1 MLFYSVFLLSMLFS
15 PADELS
21 LGGTVFDPN
30 AAVVSDVQ
38 VMLEH
43 TTDQRRWETTT
54 ANDGT
59 FRFEH
64 LDLGTYVLKVQKTGY
79 FDSTTEV
86 RLETSKTVEFTL
98 VPSEQ
103 LHEEIDVV
111 ARPDPVN
118 TDAVS
123 PQETVNDEVIQS
135 LPYTG
140 RRDFLNA
147 LTLMPGVLRDNTGQV
162 HIHGSS
168 ADQVRYQLDGMNL
181 TDTSGRGL
189 ASNIP
194 MDSIES
200 VDIDLS
206 GYSAEFGKGSGGI
219 VRVHSQFVGNQYRF
233 SLTDFVPGLNFRE
246 RAVAEFSPRLLLS
259 GPVLPGKLWFMYSG
273 SLRYVQT
280 FVEEIPK
287 PNNELNQTAT
297 DQLFKVQWNLK
308 ESHVLTFDLLH
319 NSEFYGNSGL
329 STVRPREATTN
340 LLRRGITLGVSD
352 RRATRGMLF
361 ESMFQWTRHRESELA
376 KGLQPLEVW
385 PDLWRGN
392 FYSDRRGDDQRFHV
406 AQTVAWKRLKAGVEF
421 DHVTSDL
428 ELDRRGFGTF
438 TEEGHLQSA
447 VRFVGPN
454 FATVHN
460 REYGAF
466 ILDRLIFSPKLQ
478 VEVGARVDRERVV
491 GRNNFSP
498 RIAFSFLPFGTPR
511 SKISGGI
518 GIFYD
523 NIALSNLQLPRMQR
537 RYAITYDGN
546 GAETVPAPMSVR
558 VGPSLRNPSGLH
570 WNLAWEHEW
579 LSRWVSRVN
588 YIQKKGRDQ
597 VRVAALTTP
606 NGFDLI
612 FNNSGQSDY
621 HALELTLDRPIRTN
635 IRFLTSY
642 IYSDAKARPSLSL
655 DFPDPTL
662 ELISEALTGWNT
674 RHRLLT
680 WGYFPVPWKMN
691 ASYSIEARSGFP
703 YSAVDLMNKVVGG
716 YNSLAMPAFFVTN
729 FSVEKEI
736 PIPFKRRVALR
747 VGVTNL
753 FNRFNPRFVDPNI
766 TSPGFMTFSDSS
778 ARHFVGRI
786 RILKK

>member
-1 MLFYSVFLLSMLFS
+1 MLFYSVFFLSLLFS

-21 LGGTVFDPN
+21 LGGTVVDPN
-30 AAVVSDVQ
+30 AAVISGVQ
-38 VMLEH
+38 VMLEQ
-43 TTDQRRWETTT
+43 TTDRRRWETTT
-54 ANDGT
+54 ASDGT

-64 LDLGTYVLKVQKTGY
+64 LDLGTYLLKVQKTGY
-79 FDSTTEV
+79 FDSATEV
-86 RLETSKTVEFTL
+86 RLESSKTVEFTL
-98 VPSEQ
+98 VPSEE

-111 ARPDPVN
+111 ARPDPIN
-118 TDAVS
+118 TDSVA

-147 LTLMPGVLRDNTGQV
+147 LTLMPGVLRDNSGQV

-181 TDTSGRGL
+181 TDPSGRGL

-246 RAVAEFSPRLLLS
+246 RAVAELSPRLLFS

-280 FVEEIPK
+280 FVEEVPK

-297 DQLFKVQWNLK
+297 DQLFKLQWNLK

-329 STVRPREATTN
+329 SMIRPQDTTTN

-352 RRATRGMLF
+352 RRVMREMLW

-376 KGLQPLEVW
+376 KGLQPLEVR

-392 FYSDRRGDDQRFHV
+392 FYSDRRGNDQRFHV
-406 AQTVAWKRLKAGVEF
+406 AQTVAWKRLKGGVEF
-421 DHVTSDL
+421 DQVTSDL
-428 ELDRRGFGTF
+428 RLDRRAFEMFDAQGQ
-438 TEEGHLQSA
+438 LQSA
-447 VRFVGPN
+447 VQFVGPN
-454 FATVHN
+454 FATVNN

-466 ILDRLIFSPKLQ
+466 ILDRLVLNPKLQ
-478 VEVGARVDRERVV
+478 VEVGARVDRERVI

-498 RIAFSFLPFGTPR
+498 RMAFSFLPLGTPR
-511 SKISGGI
+511 SKITGGV

-523 NIALSNLQLPRMQR
+523 NIALMNLQLPRMQQR
-537 RYAITYDGN
+537 LATVYDGAV
-546 GAETVPAPMSVR
+546 AEPLPTPMSVR
-558 VGPSLRNPSGLH
+558 ISPDLRNASGLH

-579 LSRWVSRVN
+579 APRWVSRIN
-588 YIQKKGRDQ
+588 YIQKKGSDQ
-597 VRVAALTTP
+597 VRLAAVTAA
-606 NGFDLI
+606 NGFDLV
-612 FNNSGQSDY
+612 FNNSGKSDY
-621 HALELTLDRPIRTN
+621 HALELTFDRPIRTN

-655 DFPDPTL
+655 DFPDPQL
-662 ELISEALTGWNT
+662 EFISEAITGWNT
-674 RHRLLT
+674 RHRLVT

-691 ASYSIEARSGFP
+691 ASYSVEARSGFP
-703 YSAVDLMNKVVGG
+703 YSAIDVMNRVVGG
-716 YNSLAMPAFFVTN
+716 YNSLTMPMFFVTN
-729 FSVEKEI
+729 FSLEKEI
-736 PIPFKRRVALR
+736 SIPFKRRIAVRL
-747 VGVTNL
+747 GVTNL
-753 FNRFNPRFVDPNI
+753 FNRFNPRFVDSNI